1 MLRTDSSNIDPD
13 RNKHSSPTE
22 ASHGGAS
29 GVDIQRELNRLE
41 DMILASSHIPLIRK
55 TLVDEEQLLN
65 QLDLVRLNLPPVFEE
80 AQAIVHQKKEILL
93 QAEQYAQQIIEAAEA
108 KAAQILNEMGIVRQ
122 AELEAK
128 QIRQQLQQEYEAA
141 QEQIMAEIEQTRRQ
155 AQQELEEMRQ
165 RAIFESEEMQNGAD
179 EYADSVLQNIEQQLK
194 DMLRITRN
202 GRQQLQPE
210 TPPNRNLHPDSAI

>member
-1 MLRTDSSNIDPD
+1 
-13 RNKHSSPTE
+13 
-22 ASHGGAS
+22 
-29 GVDIQRELNRLE
+29 
-41 DMILASSHIPLIRK
+41 MILTSSHIPLIRK

-65 QLDLVRLNLPPVFEE
+65 QLDLVRLNLPSVFEE

-108 KAAQILNEMGIVRQ
+108 KAVQILNEMDIVRQ

-128 QIRQQLQQEYEAA
+128 QIRQQLHQEYESA
-141 QEQIMAEIEQTRRQ
+141 QKQIIAEIDQTRRQ

-165 RAIFESEEMQNGAD
+165 RAIFESEEMQKGAD

-210 TPPNRNLHPDSAI
+210 TPPNGNSHPDSAI